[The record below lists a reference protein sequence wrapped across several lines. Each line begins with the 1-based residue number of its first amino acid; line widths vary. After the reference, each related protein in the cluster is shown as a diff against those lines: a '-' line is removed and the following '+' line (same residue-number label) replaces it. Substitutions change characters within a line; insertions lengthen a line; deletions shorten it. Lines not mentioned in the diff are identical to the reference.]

1 MKIKSETKVK
11 VALGAGAYLLVDHGV
26 GVIIKN
32 SAGDTKQYGL
42 LTRLSILAAKMAIS
56 GMAAEYAYNKV
67 SKRNFNKDV
76 DRACEL
82 LEDEVKAMKEK
93 YDIV

>member
-1 MKIKSETKVK
+1 MKIKSETQVK
-11 VALGAGAYLLVDHGV
+11 VALGAWAYLLVDHGV

-32 SAGDTKQYGL
+32 SVGDTKQYGL
-42 LTRLSILAAKMAIS
+42 LTRLSIFAAKMTIS

>member
-1 MKIKSETKVK
+1 
-11 VALGAGAYLLVDHGV
+11 
-26 GVIIKN
+26 
-32 SAGDTKQYGL
+32 
-42 LTRLSILAAKMAIS
+42 MAVS

-76 DRACEL
+76 DKACEL

>member
-1 MKIKSETKVK
+1 MKIKKETQVK

-32 SAGDTKQYGL
+32 SVGDTKQYGL
-42 LTRLSILAAKMAIS
+42 LTRLSIFAAKMAIS

-76 DRACEL
+76 DKACEL